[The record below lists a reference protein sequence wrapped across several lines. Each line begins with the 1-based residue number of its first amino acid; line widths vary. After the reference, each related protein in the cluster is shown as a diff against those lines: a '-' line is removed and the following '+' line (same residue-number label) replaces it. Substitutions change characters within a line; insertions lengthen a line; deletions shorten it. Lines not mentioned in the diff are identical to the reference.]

1 MGKTIIYVGLDVHKE
16 TIAVALA
23 EGGARGTARDYG
35 QIANTPAALKRL
47 VSKLQNDGSELR
59 FCYEAGPCGY
69 GIQRWLS
76 AAGHACVVVAPSL
89 IPRRPG
95 DRIKTDRRDANSL
108 AKLHRAGELTAVWV
122 PDEAHEAMRD
132 LVRARQAAVR
142 SLRRARQQLSG
153 FLLRHGHHY
162 HRPAWTLMH
171 RRWLAGLRF
180 AQPAHHV
187 VFEDAIETIEAATA
201 RRDRLTAQIEALLP
215 SWSLTPVVMA
225 LQAMRGMALV
235 NAATLIAELGDLTRF
250 AEPRQLMAYLGL
262 VPSENSSGG
271 AVSRGGSTKTGNTAV
286 RRVLVEAA
294 WTYRFPARISR
305 EQCMRQEALP
315 KPVRDIA
322 WKAQLRLGARYRKL
336 ALARKP
342 ANVVTTAIARELA
355 GFVWAIARQVSPIQ

>member
-1 MGKTIIYVGLDVHKE
+1 LLGRAEPILITGGRAVVDYREAFVGIDVAKLRNA
-16 TIAVALA
+16 IAIADA
-23 EGGARGTARDYG
+23 GREGEVRFLGEVDASGLSMRRVIER
-35 QIANTPAALKRL
+35 IAAKFDRL
-47 VSKLQNDGSELR
+47 H
-59 FCYEAGPCGY
+59 FCYEAGPTGY
-69 GIQRWLS
+69 GLYRLVRS
-76 AAGHACVVVAPSL
+76 LGHECTVVAPSL
-89 IPRRPG
+89 IPRKPG
-95 DRIKTDRRDANSL
+95 DRVKTNRRDAVAL
-108 AKLHRAGELTAVWV
+108 ARLLRAGELTAVWV

-132 LVRARQAAVR
+132 LVRARQAAVH
-142 SLRRARQQLSG
+142 SLRRSRQQLSG

-162 HRPAWTLMH
+162 HRPAWTQMH
-171 RRWLAGLRF
+171 RRWLSGLRF

-215 SWSLTPVVMA
+215 SWSLAPVVLA

-250 AEPRQLMAYLGL
+250 ADARQLMAFLGL

-271 AVSRGGSTKTGNTAV
+271 TVSRGGITKTGNTAA

-305 EQCMRQEALP
+305 EQCLRQEALS

-322 WKAQLRLGARYRKL
+322 WKAQLRLRSL
-336 ALARKP
+336 
-342 ANVVTTAIARELA
+342 
-355 GFVWAIARQVSPIQ
+355 SPENRRMW